1 MPAAGMV
8 VECYKTAHDV
18 FDGFVKDFVRE
29 HLYPQIREHVPS
41 STRQGRDALYKRL
54 QENKELFRYEESDFG
69 EVELL
74 LADYL
79 AGKTDLDQVLRSSGG
94 GRASTQRQEVSK
106 DQVGSVE
113 NEMPD
118 IIDAAG
124 ATPPHNEFEPAPP
137 ILRPDMATEMKV
149 LTVATPHDKLNGI
162 QMFIALSDRAARTE
176 GEFLR
181 FPHTTKLIWGT
192 HRIIYIFTDATGGLS
207 LYYDIELKEPLET
220 KTTGGAMFPTT
231 TIMTKDRIFVP
242 VPKELESAFQIT
254 AGAKEFYVRF
264 DTIP

>member
-1 MPAAGMV
+1 
-8 VECYKTAHDV
+8 
-18 FDGFVKDFVRE
+18 
-29 HLYPQIREHVPS
+29 
-41 STRQGRDALYKRL
+41 
-54 QENKELFRYEESDFG
+54 
-69 EVELL
+69 
-74 LADYL
+74 
-79 AGKTDLDQVLRSSGG
+79 
-94 GRASTQRQEVSK
+94 
-106 DQVGSVE
+106 
-113 NEMPD
+113 
-118 IIDAAG
+118 
-124 ATPPHNEFEPAPP
+124 
-137 ILRPDMATEMKV
+137 MATEMKV
-149 LTVATPHDKLNGI
+149 LTVATPHDKLNGF

-181 FPHTTKLIWGT
+181 WPHTTKLIWGT

-207 LYYDIELKEPLET
+207 LYYDIELREPLET